1 MSVGMA
7 SLNGFE
13 LAMFDPRMFEI
24 SQDIFSKKFF
34 SIFSILIILTI
45 ISPRD
50 VYEKW
55 RGKLFQL
62 SIFATGWVWGA
73 NETGLFE
80 VVFVFIYLG
89 TCPGLD
95 L

>member
-34 SIFSILIILTI
+34 LIFSILIFLTI

-62 SIFATGWVWGA
+62 SILQQAEYRAQMKLG
-73 NETGLFE
+73 
-80 VVFVFIYLG
+80 YLR
-89 TCPGLD
+89 
-95 L
+95 